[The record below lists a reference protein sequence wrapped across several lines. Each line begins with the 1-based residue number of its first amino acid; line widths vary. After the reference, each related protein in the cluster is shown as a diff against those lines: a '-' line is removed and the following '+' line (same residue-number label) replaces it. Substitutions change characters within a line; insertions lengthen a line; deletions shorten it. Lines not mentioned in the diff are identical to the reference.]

1 MASLF
6 QYSIQVADSPYW
18 AFAVHDGHQVDSIA
32 EQFILLDETQR
43 LREEDPYTASISE
56 LPVNQL
62 VVGTSRFQLDVNRKE
77 EDAVYLRP
85 EQAWGLSVWK
95 DTLPSTVLEQLY
107 EDYRDFYRQI
117 DRYIQQTIE
126 QHGFF
131 IVFDVHTYNAQ
142 RISEEEPVDKHA
154 NPQINL
160 GTQYNQERWRPVV
173 DRFVESVRNQQ
184 LLGDPIDIR
193 ENVKFKGGNLAQHI
207 LRKFGNHGCVLSIE
221 FRKDFMNEWTGQP
234 YQPAILEYKQL
245 LLHTLK
251 DLQNLEIYG
260 V

>member
-160 GTQYNQERWRPVV
+160 GTQYNRERWRPVV

-184 LLGDPIDIR
+184 LLGEPIDIR

-207 LRKFGNHGCVLSIE
+207 LHKFGSHGCVLSIE

>member
-18 AFAVHDGHQVDSIA
+18 VFAVHDGHQVDSIA

-207 LRKFGNHGCVLSIE
+207 LHKFGNHGCVLSIE

>member
-95 DTLPSTVLEQLY
+95 DTLPSAVLEQLY
-107 EDYRDFYRQI
+107 EDYSGGSRQI
-117 DRYIQQTIE
+117 DRYIQQHNE
-126 QHGFF
+126 QHAFF
-131 IVFDVHTYNAQ
+131 LVVDEHSYKAQ
-142 RISEEEPVDKHA
+142 RISEEEPVDNHDH
-154 NPQINL
+154 PQIIL
-160 GTQYNQERWRPVV
+160 GTQYSRERWGPVV
-173 DRFVESVRNQQ
+173 VRFVESARNQQ
-184 LLGDPIDIR
+184 LLGEPI
-193 ENVKFKGGNLAQHI
+193 
-207 LRKFGNHGCVLSIE
+207 
-221 FRKDFMNEWTGQP
+221 
-234 YQPAILEYKQL
+234 
-245 LLHTLK
+245 
-251 DLQNLEIYG
+251 
-260 V
+260 

>member
-56 LPVNQL
+56 LPVNRL

-85 EQAWGLSVWK
+85 EQAWGLTVWK

-142 RISEEEPVDKHA
+142 RISEEEPMDKHA